1 MVHTMGAATRKSPPP
16 AGEAAPHPPTSFG
29 IVEPDQLT
37 LQDLM
42 QQLRSMEGAMR
53 GMAQAQQLQKL
64 EQKLTRLEQKLQ
76 QQGTQLEQKLEQQQ
90 AVQARMQAQL
100 TTLEQQLQQQGSA
113 QSTQLQQLE
122 ERMQQ
127 KLNQQQAVQ
136 ARMQEQFSELKTEL
150 LEQQQEQQVQM
161 QEQLT
166 ELNVHMQQ
174 LTEWHKATD
183 VKLPAYTITL
193 AQHAKVH
200 TAVQTQVASLVDSLE
215 KTKAQSKVHPG
226 KFATA
231 RLRRHALTLRANSRV
246 KKKKVAQHRMTPL

>member
-1 MVHTMGAATRKSPPP
+1 
-16 AGEAAPHPPTSFG
+16 
-29 IVEPDQLT
+29 
-37 LQDLM
+37 
-42 QQLRSMEGAMR
+42 
-53 GMAQAQQLQKL
+53 
-64 EQKLTRLEQKLQ
+64 
-76 QQGTQLEQKLEQQQ
+76 
-90 AVQARMQAQL
+90 
-100 TTLEQQLQQQGSA
+100 
-113 QSTQLQQLE
+113 
-122 ERMQQ
+122 MQQ

-150 LEQQQEQQVQM
+150 LEQQQEQQVQMQEQLTKLEQTLGQKLEQQQEQLSELKTGLVPLVHMQEQQVRM

-246 KKKKVAQHRMTPL
+246 KKKKVAQHRMTPLCTLHYEDEMMKHLSLLYLHIHMQVTRSKLQTDVRSRGTK